1 MERGSKDAL
10 YLTALPSALMTKA
23 MNDEKRM
30 DQKSEAAFC
39 LIHLNELDLSF
50 HSCKLIGIKKDDDG
64 EDDDPCPVSL
74 RP

>member
-1 MERGSKDAL
+1 MERGSKDAV
-10 YLTALPSALMTKA
+10 YLSPAFSINDQA

-30 DQKSEAAFC
+30 DQKSESAFC
-39 LIHLNELDLSF
+39 LIHLNELGLSF
-50 HSCKLIGIKKDDDG
+50 HNCKLIGIKKDDDG